1 SFQWASPEYISDE
14 SKMKEHYKDQPDLSD
29 IYSYGLVVWEILTNG
44 KEPYDGLDSDEI
56 KEAKLSK
63 KIDELI
69 DELKEKDTPGGL
81 RKIVEKCCIYNP
93 PDRIAL
99 EEIELLLSDFK

>member
-1 SFQWASPEYISDE
+1 
-14 SKMKEHYKDQPDLSD
+14 
-29 IYSYGLVVWEILTNG
+29 IYSYGLVAWEILMNG
-44 KEPYDGLDSDEI
+44 IEPYDGMDNDEI

-63 KIDELI
+63 KIDGLI

-81 RKIVEKCCIYNP
+81 RKVVEKCCSYNP

-99 EEIELLLSDFK
+99 EEVELLL